1 MFTLEQYEDQAGAH
15 LDLIPKAEIDREK
28 VASIDL
34 NLIASNPVPGS
45 EASILPIHVTILDQ
59 NAQFFLI
66 LGIFLPLLT
75 SKKKFPF
82 LKALGLPNIL
92 FKSF

>member
-59 NAQFFLI
+59 NEFRPKFAKSVCSFLFSEI
-66 LGIFLPLLT
+66 LKEC
-75 SKKKFPF
+75 SK
-82 LKALGLPNIL
+82 NSIEVTN
-92 FKSF
+92 